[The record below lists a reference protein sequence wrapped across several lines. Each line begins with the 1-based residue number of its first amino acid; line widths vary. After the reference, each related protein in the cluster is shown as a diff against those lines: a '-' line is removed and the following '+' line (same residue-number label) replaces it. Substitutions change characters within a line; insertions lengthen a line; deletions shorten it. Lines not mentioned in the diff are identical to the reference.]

1 MKKQTYFA
9 PETTCVY
16 VEIEATLCQSAGGEF
31 ENFDNEEIDFP
42 MLSFLPPFESIL

>member
-16 VEIEATLCQSAGGEF
+16 VETESPLCQSGNNALF
-31 ENFDNEEIDFP
+31 EGFDSLGMDFP
-42 MLSFLPPFESIL
+42 MFPTSI